1 MKKTNKLMAAL
12 LALVMCLSLLPM
24 AAFAEETKN
33 PEEAPFGEPYDG
45 VITDA
50 GEVEKDVPAAVEDA
64 NTAIEAIDQDTAD
77 KIGEAEKVVND
88 NEAVVNAAN
97 DTVTEAVNTANSAQ
111 QTVESAQQT
120 VANAG
125 TLAEREAALEIANA
139 AVETA
144 EQAVTEA
151 QNALDTANAVYT
163 EAEKAVEAA
172 QKALD
177 EITKEHNE
185 AVGEAQDDLA
195 AAKETAQKV
204 LDDAQAKLDAAGT
217 TRDEL
222 DQKAQDAQKAL
233 DTATGLVIDAEKL
246 LNDAKDNAAGLQ
258 VDVVLKD
265 EQKQDALKSQTEDVK
280 GKKEALDELQGK
292 ADAAKDAL
300 DSYDT
305 TLAEKQGA
313 VDSAQDTLDGLN
325 SQKNMVQGLWDEA
338 HKKTEEQRKVVNEI
352 NQKFEDYKNTP
363 LTIES
368 VKIESKKNQTVAAI
382 QAVVDAWKKDS
393 ALNDLGK
400 DLWSAAPNMS
410 AAGLIAELEGLLKSV
425 EDKKPGITDENAL
438 KIENDKLT
446 GLATQEGSIK
456 SALDALEGQITAA
469 EGSLDELKEALD
481 SFKGSKDSLE
491 EALENAGKDLK
502 AAKDAY
508 GKAVAELS
516 KTLKGAGTAYN
527 AAEDYDR
534 LMEDAAKLQTA
545 IDKLNELNQAIEDR
559 DKADA
564 AQKQAQYD
572 YDHAMAGLEAAEEAL
587 AKAQEKVDNAAANA
601 SKAELAKLTA
611 NLEKAK
617 ADFETAKKAADEA
630 KENKDKADQAK
641 TDADQNATNAANR
654 VQDAINDL
662 NNIGIGDIIGGADI
676 TIDDE
681 AVPLASG
688 PVTRAEFVDY
698 LWRHEGSPAAE
709 SELFADHEY
718 APAIAWALSAE
729 LIDETFAPDELVTVA
744 DVRAILGSFADVF
757 GTNAV
762 AAADL
767 TTLTGD
773 DGEAVLNCDQVLA
786 EFFGEEYELPEDLDA
801 LETDAAA

>member
-1 MKKTNKLMAAL
+1 
-12 LALVMCLSLLPM
+12 MCRLPWRTPIRPSRPSTRTPPTRS
-24 AAFAEETKN
+24 ARPRRSST
-33 PEEAPFGEPYDG
+33 
-45 VITDA
+45 T
-50 GEVEKDVPAAVEDA
+50 
-64 NTAIEAIDQDTAD
+64 
-77 KIGEAEKVVND
+77 
-88 NEAVVNAAN
+88 
-97 DTVTEAVNTANSAQ
+97 NSAQ

-185 AVGEAQDDLA
+185 AVGEAQGDLA
-195 AAKETAQKV
+195 AAKKAAQ
-204 LDDAQAKLDAAGT
+204 DKLDAAKAKLDDAGT
-217 TRDEL
+217 ARDEL
-222 DQKAQDAQKAL
+222 GQKAKDAQTAL
-233 DTATGLVIDAEKL
+233 NTAIGLVTSAEDL
-246 LNDAKDNAAGLQ
+246 LKQAKDNAAGLQ

-265 EQKQDALKSQTEDVK
+265 EQKQDDLKSQTEDVK
-280 GKKEALDELQGK
+280 GKKEALDKLGIDEDEEQAK
-292 ADAAKDAL
+292 ADTAQKTVDEL
-300 DSYDT
+300 T
-305 TLAEKQGA
+305 PEVEKLTEELEG
-313 VDSAQDTLDGLN
+313 QD
-325 SQKNMVQGLWDEA
+325 KE
-338 HKKTEEQRKVVNEI
+338 KTEESKAGAEQAAKQLTDEVEALKKQIAPLENECNTLESTIKNLSVWGNTATTLVEGGAKVQNKDI
-352 NQKFEDYKNTP
+352 
-363 LTIES
+363 
-368 VKIESKKNQTVAAI
+368 AA
-382 QAVVDAWKKDS
+382 
-393 ALNDLGK
+393 AL
-400 DLWSAAPNMS
+400 
-410 AAGLIAELEGLLKSV
+410 AELEKTGHFPDSFMSYSFGKS
-425 EDKKPGITDENAL
+425 EDEFVKIVQAKMASDKDKVTEFGKLDEYKNRYSSL
-438 KIENDKLT
+438 YGQLHNGT
-446 GLATQEGSIK
+446 GLKTQLS
-456 SALDALEGQITAA
+456 Q
-469 EGSLDELKEALD
+469 KEALLKEKND
-481 SFKGSKDSLE
+481 SIVELTKILE
-491 EALENAGKDLK
+491 KFSELETKQGQLNTANGDLKSATEAL
-502 AAKDAY
+502 AKVKEAKEAY
-508 GKAVAELS
+508 GKAAYELS
-516 KTLKGAGTAYN
+516 KILKGEHVGTGYDAFR
-527 AAEDYDR
+527 DYEK
-534 LMEDAAKLQTA
+534 LMADAAKLQTA

-572 YDHAMAGLEAAEEAL
+572 YDHAMAGLEAAEKAL
-587 AKAQEKVDNAAANA
+587 AKAQEKVDSAAANA

-786 EFFGEEYELPEDLDA
+786 EFFGEEYELPEDLDV